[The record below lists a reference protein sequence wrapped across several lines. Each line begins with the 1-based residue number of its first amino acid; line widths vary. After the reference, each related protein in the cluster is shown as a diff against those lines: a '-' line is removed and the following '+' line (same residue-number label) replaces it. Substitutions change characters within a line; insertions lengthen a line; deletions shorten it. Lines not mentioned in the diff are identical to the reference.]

1 MITKEG
7 DGNMSDLINET
18 LNMAFDKFKKFGFKD
33 EQIQQLVESGK
44 KDLEQESQKLI
55 EVLKAPSL
63 DFEMLNKSLHALKG
77 LLLNMGNSDIANK
90 LIELRNGDDSEDK
103 IAEIKKIFNI
113 K

>member
-1 MITKEG
+1 MITKER
-7 DGNMSDLINET
+7 DRTMSDLINET

-44 KDLEQESQKLI
+44 KDLEQEIQKLI
-55 EVLKAPSL
+55 EILKAPNI
-63 DFEMLNKSLHALKG
+63 DIEILNNSLHALKG

-90 LIELRNGDDSEDK
+90 LTEFRNGDNSKDK
-103 IAEIKKIFNI
+103 IVEIKKIFNT